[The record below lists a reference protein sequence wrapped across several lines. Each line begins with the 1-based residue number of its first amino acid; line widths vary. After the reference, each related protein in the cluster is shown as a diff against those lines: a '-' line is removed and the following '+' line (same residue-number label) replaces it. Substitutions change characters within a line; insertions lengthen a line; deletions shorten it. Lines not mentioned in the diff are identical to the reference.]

1 VSKVMHVVL
10 LEAMKITFVI
20 TIFIVVIVNEGTTI
34 DNTQWFSIYLYVVQ
48 KCKRI
53 SILFCV
59 ETICI
64 SIISNNIF
72 VLMLKCMLKF
82 G

>member
-1 VSKVMHVVL
+1 MQ
-10 LEAMKITFVI
+10 AMKITFVI
-20 TIFIVVIVNEGTTI
+20 ATFVVVTANEVTTI
-34 DNTQWFSIYLYVVQ
+34 DNTQWFSIHLYVVQ

-53 SILFCV
+53 PILFCV

-72 VLMLKCMLKF
+72 ALMLKCMLKF

>member
-1 VSKVMHVVL
+1 MHVVL
-10 LEAMKITFVI
+10 LEAIKITFVI
-20 TIFIVVIVNEGTTI
+20 ATFVVMTTNEVTII
-34 DNTQWFSIYLYVVQ
+34 DNTQWFSIHFYVVQ

-53 SILFCV
+53 PILFCV

-64 SIISNNIF
+64 SIICNNIF
-72 VLMLKCMLKF
+72 ALMLKCMLKF